1 LLRLEARRRNIA
13 TRNFVAEAR
22 CCHQERL
29 IGAFALLRRSG
40 RQRGSCH
47 AKSLSGRRCPA
58 FVPSVDG
65 IGGRLW
71 RRRGCR
77 SSARCPLAPNWQ
89 ILAPPGAPGGPGG
102 FNRPDLLPGRC
113 SGSGPAGSGPPSNLR
128 PLIHSTLGSPIGFGA
143 GVPGFCRFSEDWGA
157 RWGC

>member
-40 RQRGSCH
+40 KRR
-47 AKSLSGRRCPA
+47 ALATRSLFPAGAAPLLSRRSTVLVAGFGAVGVPIICSMPTGAELANIGAAGRP
-58 FVPSVDG
+58 
-65 IGGRLW
+65 
-71 RRRGCR
+71 
-77 SSARCPLAPNWQ
+77 Q
-89 ILAPPGAPGGPGG
+89 GPGG

>member
-1 LLRLEARRRNIA
+1 MSRLEARRRNIA

-58 FVPSVDG
+58 FCPV
-65 IGGRLW
+65 GRRYW
-71 RRRGCR
+71 WP
-77 SSARCPLAPNWQ
+77 ALAPSGLP
-89 ILAPPGAPGGPGG
+89 IICSMPTGAELANIGAAGRPRGPGG